1 VPRHLPLLNVLLV
14 GVSLVFAL
22 VIARELTTSPS
33 RMAARPQPA
42 TTAAAPAATA
52 ATTPPPADGYT
63 IIATRNLFSPTRTE
77 APPPPPP
84 AAAASAAAILPKP
97 NLYGV
102 VLRDGT
108 PTAYLE
114 DPVTKRVAGYRVGDT
129 IAGGTVTTISND
141 KVMLARPEGQVTVRL
156 HDPTRPRPPVPAAP
170 VRPPGFPVAPA
181 APTRPPGFPVAP
193 GGVAPQGFSPP
204 PSMPAPGSS
213 PIGRPLPSSVLR
225 RLPSPQATDAPTPK

>member
-1 VPRHLPLLNVLLV
+1 MPRHLPLLNVLLV

-156 HDPTRPRPPVPAAP
+156 HDPTRPRSPA
-170 VRPPGFPVAPA
+170 PGAPA
-181 APTRPPGFPVAP
+181 RLPGSPVAP
-193 GGVAPQGFSPP
+193 GGVAPQTLSPP
-204 PSMPAPGSS
+204 PTGEPGSR
-213 PIGRPLPSSVLR
+213 PLRRPLPPSVLR
-225 RLPSPQATDAPTPK
+225 RIPSPQGTDAPTPK